1 MDDVYVY
8 VIDMPEKTNEMITPC
23 LDGYTVY
30 IDDKLS
36 PHGKRDA
43 YLHAVSHID
52 DYESG
57 MTADEIEAL
66 RHG

>member
-8 VIDMPEKTNEMITPC
+8 VIDMPEKTREMIAPC

-36 PHGKRDA
+36 PQGKRNA
-43 YLHAVSHID
+43 YAHAVSHID
-52 DYESG
+52 DFESD
-57 MTADEIEAL
+57 MTADEIETL